1 MIAHIGDQ
9 RNRHGNQDR
18 TAQQLSQ
25 QWEAVG
31 RLQWTQRDPRS
42 SVQLVRDL
50 VDFQLEVL
58 TSKANLL
65 AAEEYIKERPEVL
78 VNRIVGH
85 MQYLFEIK
93 SLDGVLP
100 RMNQVYLFTEEM
112 RNFLATAR
120 AIVGQG
126 GIVGAGNGGVV
137 PNAILLAEIERR
149 LTVERY

>member
-1 MIAHIGDQ
+1 
-9 RNRHGNQDR
+9 
-18 TAQQLSQ
+18 
-25 QWEAVG
+25 
-31 RLQWTQRDPRS
+31 
-42 SVQLVRDL
+42 
-50 VDFQLEVL
+50 
-58 TSKANLL
+58 
-65 AAEEYIKERPEVL
+65 VL

-85 MQYLFEIK
+85 LQYLFEIK

-120 AIVGQG
+120 AIVGQS
-126 GIVGAGNGGVV
+126 GIVGSGGGGGVV